1 MPWFT
6 RICRHAGLL
15 IHDVIKPGDRKQ
27 KCRVNKQ
34 VEEKKVSPTVTLR
47 RTTID
52 EIEVRKPDDQPDASS
67 GEA

>member
-1 MPWFT
+1 MLWFT

-15 IHDVIKPGDRKQ
+15 IHDVVKPVDRKQ

-34 VEEKKVSPTVTLR
+34 VEEKKVSSTVTLR

-52 EIEVRKPDDQPDASS
+52 EIEIRKPDDQSDAPS

>member
-15 IHDVIKPGDRKQ
+15 IHDVIKPIDRKQ

-67 GEA
+67 GAA